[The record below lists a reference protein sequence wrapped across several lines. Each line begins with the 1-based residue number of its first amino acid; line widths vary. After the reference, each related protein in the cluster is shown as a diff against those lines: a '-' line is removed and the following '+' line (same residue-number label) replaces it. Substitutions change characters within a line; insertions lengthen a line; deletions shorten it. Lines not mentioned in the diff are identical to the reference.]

1 MGLVLFAPLHRRG
14 LCPRGFWT
22 LLYALCGRA
31 GTVVVWIRGACAL
44 LSSFVCAF
52 LSPLAPGQAVARTA
66 KIHCLTSGSVKSYF
80 TEPLARVSS
89 ALSGPYFNRWR
100 RIMIRRQA
108 VANILSAY
116 SSRCFRQRRRCK
128 ARRRCIWRQAVANIL
143 SAYSSRCFRQRRR
156 CKARRRC
163 IWRQAVANILSA
175 YSSRGERDEALL
187 AHLAQAVRALQTT
200 GLRAA
205 GEDRD
210 DMAGAGAGGRRG
222 YVQSVQSLGAQ
233 GLSMIVQVRDRSHR
247 CGSILHCNGAQGLSV
262 IVHVRGGNEGAS

>member
-143 SAYSSRCFRQRRR
+143 SAYSSR
-156 CKARRRC
+156 
-163 IWRQAVANILSA
+163 
-175 YSSRGERDEALL
+175 GERDEALL

>member
-143 SAYSSRCFRQRRR
+143 SAYSSR
-156 CKARRRC
+156 
-163 IWRQAVANILSA
+163 
-175 YSSRGERDEALL
+175 GERDEALL

-262 IVHVRGGNEGAS
+262 IVQVRGGNEGAS

>member
-143 SAYSSRCFRQRRR
+143 SAYSSR
-156 CKARRRC
+156 
-163 IWRQAVANILSA
+163 
-175 YSSRGERDEALL
+175 GERDEALL

-210 DMAGAGAGGRRG
+210 DMAGAGGGGRRG